1 MLIQWFAIYDGV
13 RKVEWARGQ
22 NDLNFKNSLI
32 YKIRHYMYKNNFFG
46 VILLKHTQFWW
57 ISIYLTTLLYVYT
70 NISVSCEWLWHGII
84 NETNY
89 SIWLQEHRL
98 QEAAGVLVLDLG
110 PPATG
115 RLPRNHA
122 GVRRGLHGCHLLQG
136 SDQSYINPWKMI
148 CILVKKKSF
157 YRCYCI

>member
-1 MLIQWFAIYDGV
+1 MMVWEKLN
-13 RKVEWARGQ
+13 GQ
-22 NDLNFKNSLI
+22 EDKTIWIL
-32 YKIRHYMYKNNFFG
+32 KIHYIKSGIICIFIKNNFFW